1 MSNVIH
7 IGEDGKDFDHHVS
20 PDDCRVKCG
29 MSAECGGFTY
39 HHLRKICRYKHH
51 QPGKS
56 DTKVKDKFVSCYV
69 YNQPIASDNSA
80 LGERPLTAEEVEEA
94 LGWGFMALFV
104 IIAVLVVLAGA
115 AATVLLVI
123 KRRQSRSEVVV
134 VRGLLVTETDDGP
147 PATTI

>member
-1 MSNVIH
+1 M
-7 IGEDGKDFDHHVS
+7 G
-20 PDDCRVKCG
+20 
-29 MSAECGGFTY
+29 
-39 HHLRKICRYKHH
+39 
-51 QPGKS
+51 
-56 DTKVKDKFVSCYV
+56 FVSCYV

-134 VRGLLVTETDDGP
+134 VRGLLVTETDNGP
-147 PATTI
+147 PANDLKWLIIRTGLQIYI